1 MDIQSRITEAVAAFD
16 ISTPLEE
23 LDRFFRKTAYSHV
36 AVLQDGKF
44 LGVLAEEDLS
54 NFDKEATL
62 DSQRASLEIFFAIQ
76 EASWLDVLKIF
87 AHNQANLVPVLEES
101 GVVLGYYDLIDIL
114 DFIVETPFFNEPGGL
129 LVVAKGVKDHT
140 FSEIA
145 QIVESNNARLLGAF
159 ISGHENDVIQ
169 TTIKISSGNMN
180 EVIQTFRRYNY
191 NILFG
196 NIDDQFL
203 ENLKQRSAYLDKYLN
218 V

>member
-1 MDIQSRITEAVAAFD
+1 MDIQSKITDTLEVFD
-16 ISTPLEE
+16 ISTPLET
-23 LDRFFRKTAYSHV
+23 LQRFFKRTAYSHV
-36 AVLQDGKF
+36 AIIQDDKF
-44 LGVLAEEDLS
+44 LGVLAEEDFG
-54 NFDKEATL
+54 NFGPEESLEDH
-62 DSQRASLEIFFAIQ
+62 RAALEIFFAIR

-87 AHNQANLVPVLEES
+87 TANQANLIPVLDNN
-101 GVVLGYYDLIDIL
+101 GVVLGYYDLLDIL
-114 DFIVETPFFNEPGGL
+114 DFIVETPFFHEPGGL
-129 LVVAKGVKDHT
+129 LVVAKGAKDHT

-159 ISGHENDVIQ
+159 ISGNENDVIH

-191 NILFG
+191 EILFG

-203 ENLKQRSAYLDKYLN
+203 ENLKQRSDYLDKYLN

>member
-1 MDIQSRITEAVAAFD
+1 MDIQSRITELVEVFD

-23 LDRFFRKTAYSHV
+23 LQRFFRESAYSHV
-36 AVLQDGKF
+36 GVVQDNKF

-54 NFDKEATL
+54 NFEPGSVL
-62 DSQRASLEIFFAIQ
+62 EEHRASLEIFFAIK

-87 AHNQANLVPVLEES
+87 TSNQANLVPVLDET

-114 DFIVETPFFNEPGGL
+114 DFLVETPFFNEPGGL

-169 TTIKISSGNMN
+169 TTIKISSGNLN

-191 NILFG
+191 GILFG